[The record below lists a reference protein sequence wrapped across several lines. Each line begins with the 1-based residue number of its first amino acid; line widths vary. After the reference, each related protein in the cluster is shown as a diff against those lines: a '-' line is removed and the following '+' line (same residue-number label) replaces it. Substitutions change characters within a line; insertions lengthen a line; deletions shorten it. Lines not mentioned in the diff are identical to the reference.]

1 MVIVLIVIETTDIV
15 FALDSIPAIMAI
27 TRDPFIIYSAN
38 AFAILGLR
46 ALYFALSGVMRLF
59 HYLHYGLS
67 FILVYIGVKMMLQ
80 DLIEIPT
87 SLTLCVILITLN
99 HSLIFSIRFPKE
111 ERPAALQNLKD
122 LSEDYGR
129 KKHP

>member
-1 MVIVLIVIETTDIV
+1 MSGV
-15 FALDSIPAIMAI
+15 ACAIPAIMAI

-67 FILVYIGVKMMLQ
+67 FILVYIGVKMMLE

-87 SLTLCVILITLN
+87 LVTLGVILITLTL
-99 HSLIFSIRFPKE
+99 SVIFSIRFPKE
-111 ERPAALQNLKD
+111 ERPADPQNLKD
-122 LSEDYGR
+122 HPEDSGR

>member
-1 MVIVLIVIETTDIV
+1 MVIVLIAIQTTDTV

-67 FILVYIGVKMMLQ
+67 FILVYIGVKMMLE

-87 SLTLCVILITLN
+87 LVTVGVLLITL
-99 HSLIFSIRFPKE
+99 H
-111 ERPAALQNLKD
+111 
-122 LSEDYGR
+122 LSVDR
-129 KKHP
+129 KSVV